1 MSIINSKLTE
11 LPVSLQ
17 KLENLYAVNLDGN
30 EITSFPAELAK
41 SWQKLVSLSMRS
53 TKLQSLPAE
62 IFSMKKVTTF
72 DFRNNPDLSSLPETC
87 GEGMELTGFLL
98 DGCGFTSIPAIA
110 ATEGIRMLSL
120 ANNKIATVRNNELS
134 ATLQCLILDGNPLST
149 APIINHE
156 KLMELSLN
164 NCGLTEIPNVNG
176 LPNLRSLYVAK
187 NHIQEVKADAFT
199 NCKMFSILS
208 LAENNELQSIDN
220 NAFYTTTDYKL
231 EESTDT
237 SSPRPIY
244 MACVDVD
251 DCPNLTWSIPDTWN
265 HIPTIDVTNKE
276 GLKFGDSHVIVYH
289 KNSNGVTRTQH
300 CKEQLKENGQ
310 ECGKNHDA
318 RPVKDFEEWK
328 EQNLK

>member
-1 MSIINSKLTE
+1 MPDSRWQSIKHCSDNQPRK
-11 LPVSLQ
+11 
-17 KLENLYAVNLDGN
+17 VNGIKFEQLWFDRDTQCKW
-30 EITSFPAELAK
+30 IT
-41 SWQKLVSLSMRS
+41 Q
-53 TKLQSLPAE
+53 
-62 IFSMKKVTTF
+62 
-72 DFRNNPDLSSLPETC
+72 
-87 GEGMELTGFLL
+87 
-98 DGCGFTSIPAIA
+98 FT
-110 ATEGIRMLSL
+110 L
-120 ANNKIATVRNNELS
+120 TVRS
-134 ATLQCLILDGNPLST
+134 Q
-149 APIINHE
+149 
-156 KLMELSLN
+156 
-164 NCGLTEIPNVNG
+164 
-176 LPNLRSLYVAK
+176 

-289 KNSNGVTRTQH
+289 KIPM
-300 CKEQLKENGQ
+300 E
-310 ECGKNHDA
+310 
-318 RPVKDFEEWK
+318 
-328 EQNLK
+328 

>member
-1 MSIINSKLTE
+1 
-11 LPVSLQ
+11 
-17 KLENLYAVNLDGN
+17 
-30 EITSFPAELAK
+30 
-41 SWQKLVSLSMRS
+41 
-53 TKLQSLPAE
+53 
-62 IFSMKKVTTF
+62 
-72 DFRNNPDLSSLPETC
+72 
-87 GEGMELTGFLL
+87 
-98 DGCGFTSIPAIA
+98 
-110 ATEGIRMLSL
+110 
-120 ANNKIATVRNNELS
+120 
-134 ATLQCLILDGNPLST
+134 
-149 APIINHE
+149 
-156 KLMELSLN
+156 MELSLN

-265 HIPTIDVTNKE
+265 HIPD
-276 GLKFGDSHVIVYH
+276 YRCH
-289 KNSNGVTRTQH
+289 K
-300 CKEQLKENGQ
+300 
-310 ECGKNHDA
+310 
-318 RPVKDFEEWK
+318 
-328 EQNLK
+328 